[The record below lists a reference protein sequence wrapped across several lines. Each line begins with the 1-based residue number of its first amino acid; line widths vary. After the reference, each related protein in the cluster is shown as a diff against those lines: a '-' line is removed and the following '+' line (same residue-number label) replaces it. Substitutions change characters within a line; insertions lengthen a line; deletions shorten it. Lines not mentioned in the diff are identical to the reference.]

1 MADETKSRRAD
12 ATPVTLAPH
21 DPQWAEQAAM
31 ECDRIRT
38 AAGDTLVAVHH
49 IGSTS
54 IAGIVAKPTI
64 DLLPVVDSLDALE
77 ARRGQIEQ
85 LGYFW
90 RGEFGIPGRRYCVLE
105 RDGRR
110 IFHVHFFAGGSE
122 NIARHLAFRDYLRA
136 HRDEALA
143 YEAIKRAAAEA
154 HPHNSL
160 AYNEHKS
167 AWIRACLERA
177 LAWAQS

>member
-1 MADETKSRRAD
+1 
-12 ATPVTLAPH
+12 
-21 DPQWAEQAAM
+21 M
-31 ECDRIRT
+31 ECDRIRK
-38 AAGDTLVAVHH
+38 AAGATLLAVHH

-77 ARRGQIEQ
+77 ARREQIEQ
-85 LGYFW
+85 LGYLW

-110 IFHVHFFAGGSE
+110 IFHVHFFARGNE

-143 YEAIKRAAAEA
+143 YEAVKRAAAEA

-160 AYNEHKS
+160 AYSEHKS

-177 LAWAQS
+177 LAWAQG